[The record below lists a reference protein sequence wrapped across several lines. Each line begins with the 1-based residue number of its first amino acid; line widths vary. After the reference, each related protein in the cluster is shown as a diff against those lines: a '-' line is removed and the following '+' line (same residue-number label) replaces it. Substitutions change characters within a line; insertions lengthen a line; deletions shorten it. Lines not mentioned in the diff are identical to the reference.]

1 MVGRAA
7 GARVSFLDWPT
18 TPVARKVSF
27 IATCLIVGYLIG
39 TLAWLVQ
46 R

>member
-1 MVGRAA
+1 M
-7 GARVSFLDWPT
+7 SFFDWPT
-18 TPVARKVSF
+18 TPLARKVSF
-27 IATCLIVGYLIG
+27 CAACIIVGYLIG

>member
-1 MVGRAA
+1 
-7 GARVSFLDWPT
+7 VSFFDWPT
-18 TPVARKVSF
+18 TPLARKVVF
-27 IATCLIVGYLIG
+27 CATWTIVGYLIG